1 VSDPV
6 TPDPVLA
13 MITALKATT
22 AVTAIV
28 STRIYR
34 TDDVPVNP
42 TPPYIIVSDV
52 SDMAAVQLADARVQ
66 CSCFAASD
74 RVAFGMSNT
83 IRKEWHRKKNT
94 LLKSGARY
102 VWIASIKDAGNQP
115 DHNEE
120 VALYAHHRDLL
131 INYDFR

>member
-1 VSDPV
+1 MSDPV

-13 MITALKATT
+13 MITALKATA

-28 STRIYR
+28 STKIYR
-34 TDDVPVNP
+34 TGDVPTNP
-42 TPPYIIVSDV
+42 VQPYIVVSDV
-52 SDMAAVQLADARVQ
+52 SDVAAVQLADARVQ

-74 RVAFGMSNT
+74 RVAFGISNT

-94 LLKSGARY
+94 LLKSGVRY
-102 VWIASIKDAGNQP
+102 VWIASVTDAGNQP

-131 INYDFR
+131 VNYDYR

>member
-13 MITALKATT
+13 MITALKATA

-28 STRIYR
+28 STKIYR
-34 TDDVPVNP
+34 TGDVPTNP
-42 TPPYIIVSDV
+42 VQPYIVVSDV
-52 SDMAAVQLADARVQ
+52 SDVAAVQLADARVQ

-74 RVAFGMSNT
+74 RVAFGISNT

-94 LLKSGARY
+94 LLKSGVRY
-102 VWIASIKDAGNQP
+102 VWIASVTDAGNQP

-131 INYDFR
+131 VNYDYR